1 MYDNTRALAEN
12 KLIILYLI
20 EKIEVPLSNSEIIQ
34 FAQEKNLM
42 DYFSVQQY
50 LAELV
55 ESGLLDMT
63 TENNSTRYTITSA
76 GEDTLNY
83 FIKHISN
90 YTKTVINNYAKE
102 NSKRIRAEYAVT
114 ANYFQEMNNEYTVK
128 CGVYDSDGTTSL
140 MEISVNVATK
150 DQARIICR
158 NWKNNAADLYGEIML
173 RLATEPQED
182 GESHGREPKPITIKK

>member
-1 MYDNTRALAEN
+1 MFDNTRALAES

-20 EKIEVPLSNSEIIQ
+20 EKIEIPLSNSEICQ
-34 FAQEKNLM
+34 FALEKNLM

-50 LAELV
+50 LSEMV
-55 ESGLLDMT
+55 ESGLLEVT
-63 TENNSTRYTITSA
+63 TENNSTRYTITA
-76 GEDTLNY
+76 DGEETLNY

-90 YTKTVINNYAKE
+90 YAKTVINNYAME

-140 MEISVNVATK
+140 MELSVN

-158 NWKNNAADLYGEIML
+158 NWKNNVADLYGKIML
-173 RLATEPQED
+173 TLATEPDED
-182 GESHGREPKPITIKK
+182 SKHAPKPITIKKENI

>member
-1 MYDNTRALAEN
+1 MDDDTRALAEN

-20 EKIEVPLSNSEIIQ
+20 EKIEIPLSNSEICQ
-34 FAQEKNLM
+34 FALEKNLM

-50 LAELV
+50 LSELV
-55 ESGLLDMT
+55 ESELLEMT
-63 TENNSTRYTITSA
+63 TENNCMRYTITPN
-76 GEDTLNY
+76 GEDTLNF

-90 YTKTVINNYAKE
+90 YAKSVINTYAKE

-150 DQARIICR
+150 DQARTICR
-158 NWKNNAADLYGEIML
+158 NWKNDVANLYSDIML
-173 RLATEPQED
+173 RLATEPKD
-182 GESHGREPKPITIKK
+182 NKDDALKPITIKK

>member
-1 MYDNTRALAEN
+1 MDDDTRALAEN

-20 EKIEVPLSNSEIIQ
+20 EKIEIPLSNSEICQ
-34 FAQEKNLM
+34 FALEKNLM

-50 LAELV
+50 LSELV
-55 ESGLLDMT
+55 ESELLEMT
-63 TENNSTRYTITSA
+63 TENNCIRYTITPN
-76 GEDTLNY
+76 GEDTLNF

-90 YTKTVINNYAKE
+90 YAKSVINTYAKE

-150 DQARIICR
+150 DQARTICR
-158 NWKNNAADLYGEIML
+158 NWKNDVATLYSDIML
-173 RLATEPQED
+173 RLATELKDNRD
-182 GESHGREPKPITIKK
+182 GALKPITIKK

>member
-1 MYDNTRALAEN
+1 
-12 KLIILYLI
+12 
-20 EKIEVPLSNSEIIQ
+20 
-34 FAQEKNLM
+34 M

-50 LAELV
+50 LSEMV
-55 ESGLLDMT
+55 ESGLLEVT
-63 TENNSTRYTITSA
+63 TENNSTRYTITA
-76 GEDTLNY
+76 DGEETLNY

-90 YTKTVINNYAKE
+90 YAKTVINNYAME

-140 MEISVNVATK
+140 MELSVNVATK

-158 NWKNNAADLYGEIML
+158 NWKNNVADLYGKIML
-173 RLATEPQED
+173 TLATEPDED
-182 GESHGREPKPITIKK
+182 SKHAPKPITIKKENI

>member
-20 EKIEVPLSNSEIIQ
+20 EKIEIPLSNSEICQ
-34 FAQEKNLM
+34 FALEKNLM

-50 LAELV
+50 LSELV
-55 ESGLLDMT
+55 ESGLLEMT
-63 TENNSTRYTITSA
+63 TENNSTRYTITSD

-90 YTKTVINNYAKE
+90 YAKSVINNYAKE
-102 NSKRIRAEYAVT
+102 NSKRLRAEYAVT

-140 MEISVNVATK
+140 MEISINVAK
-150 DQARIICR
+150 I
-158 NWKNNAADLYGEIML
+158 
-173 RLATEPQED
+173 
-182 GESHGREPKPITIKK
+182 GRAHV

>member
-20 EKIEVPLSNSEIIQ
+20 EKIEVPLSNSEICQ
-34 FAQEKNLM
+34 FAIEKNLM

-50 LAELV
+50 LSELV
-55 ESGLLDMT
+55 ESGLLEMT
-63 TENNSTRYTITSA
+63 SENNSTRYTITTD

-90 YTKTVINNYAKE
+90 YAKTVINTYAQE
-102 NSKRIRAEYAVT
+102 NSKRIRAEYAIT

-158 NWKNNAADLYGEIML
+158 NWKNNVVDLYGSIM
-173 RLATEPQED
+173 RTLATEPKGNNND
-182 GESHGREPKPITIKK
+182 NPKPITLKK